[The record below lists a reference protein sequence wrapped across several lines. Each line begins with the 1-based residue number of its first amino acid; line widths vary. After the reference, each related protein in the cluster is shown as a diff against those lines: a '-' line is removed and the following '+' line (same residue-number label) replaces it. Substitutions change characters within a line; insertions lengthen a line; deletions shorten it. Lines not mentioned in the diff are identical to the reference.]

1 MEKEII
7 MVQLHKSD
15 NPVVY
20 VQDNTK
26 FYEKYFK
33 FKEDCVRQVKML
45 AKGPQKG

>member
-33 FKEDCVRQVKML
+33 FKEDVK
-45 AKGPQKG
+45 KEQKAEFETK